1 MMKAPSNSII
11 YDMILKTTEASTG
24 FFACEPNPSL
34 GLEEALTYLKECP
47 LDTFMYRHALGLI
60 GRLQPDQIQTML
72 IEDNGRSPFLNALAI
87 EAAMTNPDI
96 FEALGGADPAEI
108 RIFAQASPLI
118 PLRAMSQADYK
129 SHRQWTQ
136 LFAANLSHHRV
147 LPSPEQAPR
156 PFPYRPE
163 EVADTGGV
171 YITQISLAE
180 LDDTA
185 PALEAPLPAK
195 TAELAIERLRSLDL
209 LAGREMRHESS
220 LSPYALL
227 HKWRLRLQVDSGRH
241 QYHLS
246 GPQTAYGRG
255 LTLDAARA
263 SYAMEIVERCSSFAT
278 IDPHGVTGCVQAYPI
293 VKGSRSILGK
303 GNVEPIDP
311 NAFGVDVPYDDE
323 LLHWIQG
330 QRLTQEGF
338 EPVLVPVQSVFLFTN
353 LDELDLYA
361 GHGSSGL
368 ASGNTMNEAR
378 MSALMELV
386 ERDGEAT
393 HPFHHAACFHIDAED
408 EKMADLLADYR
419 GRGIQFQFQDISPPY
434 GIPCCK
440 CFVTDMDGG
449 IAKGTAASLDGRR
462 AIISALTETPY
473 PYPYGPPS
481 GPGMLQLPRLNIDEL
496 PNYSSNDMERDLTLV
511 ERLFLA
517 NGLSPIYVDLTRKD
531 LQLPVVRALLP
542 AVAYT
547 ADLDEYAR
555 VHPKLFGNYLRLY
568 D

>member
-1 MMKAPSNSII
+1 MTAPRDPLI

-24 FFACEPNPSL
+24 FFACEPNPAL
-34 GLEEALTYLKECP
+34 NLEGALACLNESP

-60 GRLQPDQIQTML
+60 SRLRPDQIQALL
-72 IEDNGRSPFLNALAI
+72 IEDNGRSPFLKALAI
-87 EAAMTNPDI
+87 EAEMANPDI
-96 FEALGGADPAEI
+96 SDTLGGADPAQI
-108 RIFAQASPLI
+108 RKFVQASPLI
-118 PLRAMSQADYK
+118 PLRAMSQPDYE
-129 SHRQWTQ
+129 SHRQWSR
-136 LFAANLSHHRV
+136 LFAANLSHHQA

-163 EVADTGGV
+163 DVADAGGV
-171 YITQISLAE
+171 YITQIALAD
-180 LDDTA
+180 LDDPA
-185 PALEAPLPAK
+185 PTSQPPMPAE
-195 TAELAIERLRSLDL
+195 TAELALDKLRSLNIL
-209 LAGREMRHESS
+209 EGREMRHESS

-227 HKWRLRLQVDSGRH
+227 HKWRLRLRVDNGRH
-241 QYHLS
+241 HYHLS

-255 LTLDAARA
+255 LTLDSARA
-263 SYAMEIVERCSSFAT
+263 SYAMEIVERYSSFAT
-278 IDPHGVTGCVQAYPI
+278 IGQQAVMGCVQAYPI
-293 VKGSRSILGK
+293 IKGSRSTLDK
-303 GNVEPIDP
+303 GEVEPIDP
-311 NAFGVDVPYDDE
+311 NAFGIDVPYNDE
-323 LLHWIQG
+323 PVHWIQG
-330 QRLTQEGF
+330 QRVTREGF

-353 LDELDLYA
+353 LDEMDLYA
-361 GHGSSGL
+361 GHGSTGL
-368 ASGNTMNEAR
+368 ASGNTMGEAR

-393 HPFHHAACFHIDAED
+393 HPFHHATCFHIDSED
-408 EKMADLLADYR
+408 EKMAALLADYR

-449 IAKGTAASLDGRR
+449 ISKGTAASLSGRR

-481 GPGMLQLPRLNIDEL
+481 GPGMLQLPRLNVDAL
-496 PNYSSNDMERDLTLV
+496 PDYSSNHIEKDLTLV

-542 AVAYT
+542 AMAHT

-555 VHPKLFGNYLRLY
+555 IHPKLFGNYLRLY
-568 D
+568 E